1 MGEEPATRA
10 DQLPYSPP
18 IPLRPPPGPRLWSH
32 ALTEHLLAPL
42 RVWLVAVDPL
52 EVAAAHAVAHGGDT
66 GARARSTELCSPV
79 AGCPL
84 LAGTSGPGRGR
95 GGGRGR
101 GFGASWADLGRVAVV
116 PPEPKKSG
124 LEDAAVPAPWQPC
137 RSHCGTP
144 RVLDSLTAWR
154 CPLPLAG
161 CALRCAPVSAPGWPH
176 HGAPFTLCSRR
187 GPLGLLILAS
197 WSP

>member
-1 MGEEPATRA
+1 MSPELEYSPVFPVDRLGRDARRRGGSAHSRCLLVVGEEPAARA

-52 EVAAAHAVAHGGDT
+52 EVAAALAVAHGGDT

-101 GFGASWADLGRVAVV
+101 GLGASWADLGRVAVV
-116 PPEPKKSG
+116 PPEPKKPG
-124 LEDAAVPAPWQPC
+124 LGDAAGRA
-137 RSHCGTP
+137 GT
-144 RVLDSLTAWR
+144 LAALQE
-154 CPLPLAG
+154 PL
-161 CALRCAPVSAPGWPH
+161 RD
-176 HGAPFTLCSRR
+176 TQ
-187 GPLGLLILAS
+187 
-197 WSP
+197 SP